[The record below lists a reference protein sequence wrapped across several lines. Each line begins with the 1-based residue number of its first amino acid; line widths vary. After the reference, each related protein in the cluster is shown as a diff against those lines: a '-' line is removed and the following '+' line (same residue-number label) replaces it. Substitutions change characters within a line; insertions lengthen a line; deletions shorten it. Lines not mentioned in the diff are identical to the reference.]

1 MSKAMYQVGFF
12 PLKFAKIEGCRTA
25 DLGGFSKKNFKNS
38 RSMLGIFR
46 QRYEVKEGLL
56 NQYLSKYLRYLA

>member
-25 DLGGFSKKNFKNS
+25 DLGGFSKKFLKIQD
-38 RSMLGIFR
+38 RCL
-46 QRYEVKEGLL
+46 
-56 NQYLSKYLRYLA
+56 KYSGNGMK